1 MFQFQNENIYL
12 KIFKESKK
20 ELMKSKKIYLKYK
33 RKN

>member
-20 ELMKSKKIYLKYK
+20 ELMKNKKIYRNYK
-33 RKN
+33 KKN